1 MFKYPLAAKLG
12 MIALLMIV
20 LFIPLSMVR
29 DVIAERAGN
38 RAAAVADVSRAHAG
52 EQTLAGP
59 VLQVPYVETYTVQVP
74 VEGKPGQT
82 ATESRSITGVVIQF
96 PRTMTVEGDIAT
108 DVRHR
113 GIFPVTVFTSRQ
125 QVRGRFVIEP
135 VAPAHREGR
144 VTLGQPTLMVGVT
157 DLRGLRRAPTLTVGD
172 RELALAP
179 SRAGGKGLLPQ
190 SALLPLSAPL
200 PIETAVVGTALDYAL
215 DLELAGTARI
225 GWMPLAGE
233 TTVHVTSAWPHP
245 GFSGSFLPRDRAVTD
260 QGFEATWT
268 IPSLSTEAQR
278 QFLSREPSAGNVETF
293 GVDLADPVDVYR
305 LSERAAK
312 YGLMFVLLTFAA
324 FFVVEVLGRSRI
336 HPMQYLLVGMA
347 MVLFFLLL
355 LSLAE
360 HLPFW
365 VAYAVAGTACVS
377 LIAHYLRQVLGS
389 RFASAGV
396 GAMLASLY
404 GVLYGILISEDNAL
418 MLGSLL
424 LFGVLAAMML
434 ATRRLD
440 WYDVLPAAGGAA
452 RPTQDAQSVST

>member
-20 LFIPLSMVR
+20 LCIPLSMVR
-29 DVIAERAGN
+29 DVIAERTGN
-38 RAAAVADVSRAHAG
+38 RAGAIADVSRAHAG

-82 ATESRSITGVVIQF
+82 ATESRSITGVAIQF
-96 PRTMTVEGDIAT
+96 PRTTTIEGDIAT
-108 DVRHR
+108 ELRHR

-125 QVRGRFVIEP
+125 QARGRFVIEP
-135 VAPAHREGR
+135 VPPAHREGR
-144 VTLGQPTLMVGVT
+144 VTLGQPTLLVGVT

-172 RELALAP
+172 RELTLAP
-179 SRAGGKGLLPQ
+179 SRVGAK
-190 SALLPLSAPL
+190 APL
-200 PIETAVVGTALDYAL
+200 PLAAALPIESAVVGTALDYAL
-215 DLELAGTARI
+215 DLELAGTARLA
-225 GWMPLAGE
+225 WMPLAGE
-233 TTVHVTSAWPHP
+233 TTVHVSSGWPHP
-245 GFSGSFLPRDRAVTD
+245 GFSGSFLPRDRTVSE

-278 QFLSREPSAGNVETF
+278 QFLSREGGPGSVETF

-336 HPMQYLLVGMA
+336 HPMQYLMVGMA

-365 VAYAVAGTACVS
+365 IAYAVAGTACVS

-389 RFASAGV
+389 RIASAGV
-396 GAMLASLY
+396 GAMLAALY
-404 GVLYGILISEDNAL
+404 GVLYGILVSEDNAL

-440 WYDVLPAAGGAA
+440 WYDVLPAAGRAP
-452 RPTQDAQSVST
+452 RPEADAPTVSV